1 MREVLKQPRFHPFT
15 LSAMVLSFIVL
26 ESGILDAVDT
36 ASAGKVCM
44 KILNR
49 TLSEHAELVNKIDQE
64 GRLTD
69 KDIEM
74 LINSIAAVEI

>member
-1 MREVLKQPRFHPFT
+1 
-15 LSAMVLSFIVL
+15 L

-36 ASAGKVCM
+36 ASAGKACM
-44 KILNR
+44 KILSK
-49 TLSEHAELVNKIDQE
+49 TLSAHAELAKKIDQE

-74 LINSIAAVEI
+74 LINSITAVEI

>member
-1 MREVLKQPRFHPFT
+1 
-15 LSAMVLSFIVL
+15 LSFIIL

-36 ASAGKVCM
+36 ASTGKACM

-49 TLSEHAELVNKIDQE
+49 TLRAHAELVNKIDQE

-69 KDIEM
+69 KDFEM
-74 LINSIAAVEI
+74 LINSITAVEI